1 MCNPLDLSVV
11 RGARRYLLG
20 DESPY
25 SQPEIEEAM
34 LADDRVSEMPDIAE
48 NELTDAYVTGN

>member
-1 MCNPLDLSVV
+1 
-11 RGARRYLLG
+11 
-20 DESPY
+20 
-25 SQPEIEEAM
+25 M